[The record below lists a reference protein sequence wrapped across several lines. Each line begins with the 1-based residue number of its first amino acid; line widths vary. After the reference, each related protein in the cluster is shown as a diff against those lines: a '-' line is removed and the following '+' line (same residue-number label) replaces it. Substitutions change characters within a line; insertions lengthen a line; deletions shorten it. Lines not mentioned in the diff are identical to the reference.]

1 MKICPACQENNHD
14 AAERCI
20 MCGAQLPALPERAEV
35 RAEGEKGEVLMP
47 AGPAALAPG
56 TLALAV
62 YHDREPRVVA
72 YVPIESDM
80 TLVGREDAV
89 RGIFPDV
96 DLGRLDGEA
105 VQAEHVSREHV
116 RLVRR
121 PSGELVA
128 EVLPGSTGTQLNKRL
143 LRGGDS
149 AEVTEGDRLILG
161 GHVRLK
167 LVRF

>member
-14 AAERCI
+14 VAERCI
-20 MCGAQLPALPERAEV
+20 MCGAHLPTLPERGEV
-35 RAEGEKGEVLMP
+35 FEGGGEVLMP
-47 AGPAALAPG
+47 AGPAALPSG

-62 YHDREPRVVA
+62 YHDREARVVA

-80 TLVGREDAV
+80 TLVGREDAA

-96 DLGRLDGEA
+96 DLGRLDGES
-105 VQAEHVSREHV
+105 VQAEHVSREHL

-121 PSGELVA
+121 PGSSVVVL
-128 EVLPGSTGTQLNKRL
+128 EVLPGSTGTQLNRRL
-143 LRGGDS
+143 LRGGEQS
-149 AEVTEGDRLILG
+149 SLEVGDRIILG
-161 GHVRLK
+161 GRVRMK